1 VPAGMASL
9 CRLATAQHGVVS
21 RSQAHGFGLS
31 TKMIHR
37 LAAQGFLNPV
47 LPDVFAVGGPPATWR
62 RQLMSGVL
70 QLGTSG
76 VVSVRAAA
84 ALHRFDTFRPG
95 PLEFTVDPF
104 TRTRLPFGTVHE
116 TALHDEELDRC
127 DVDGIRC
134 TSPLRTV
141 FDLAA
146 HIGRR
151 RLEHVVDGG
160 LRDGHFTEGD
170 LLDVLARLRRSGRTG
185 VARFEEAL
193 VVSAGP
199 VATSVLERRFLRL
212 VADAGLPVPVAQV
225 VHRDGD
231 RFVARVDFQFAGTP
245 VIVEVEGHRYHSTR
259 RQRQRDAER
268 RNDLENL
275 GNHVLVFTYEDVRER
290 PSYVRAQVRRALA
303 PFLH

>member
-1 VPAGMASL
+1 MASL

-21 RSQAHGFGLS
+21 RSQAHGTGLS
-31 TKMIHR
+31 
-37 LAAQGFLNPV
+37 
-47 LPDVFAVGGPPATWR
+47 
-62 RQLMSGVL
+62 
-70 QLGTSG
+70 
-76 VVSVRAAA
+76 
-84 ALHRFDTFRPG
+84 
-95 PLEFTVDPF
+95 
-104 TRTRLPFGTVHE
+104 
-116 TALHDEELDRC
+116 
-127 DVDGIRC
+127 

-160 LRDGHFTEGD
+160 LRDGLFTEAD

-193 VVSAGP
+193 VVAAGP
-199 VATSVLERRFLRL
+199 AATSVLERRFLRL
-212 VADAGLPVPVAQV
+212 VAEAGLPVPVSQV

-268 RNDLENL
+268 RNGLESL

-290 PSYVRAQVRRALA
+290 PSYVRAQVRRGSPRSSADGPAERATPLTR
-303 PFLH
+303 